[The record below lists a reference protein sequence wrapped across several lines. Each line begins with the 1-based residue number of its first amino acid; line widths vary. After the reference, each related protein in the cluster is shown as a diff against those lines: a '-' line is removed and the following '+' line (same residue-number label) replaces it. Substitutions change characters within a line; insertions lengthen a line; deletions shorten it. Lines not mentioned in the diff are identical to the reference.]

1 VHIKETNSAVITETD
16 GGSYL
21 LTKQDQQ
28 GGIGVGQLIWNGCSQ
43 LSLHTS
49 IGSDT
54 TVCHAVPRDRMAFLE
69 TFTRELLKHNFG
81 LTFQSEL
88 LNSPQ

>member
-1 VHIKETNSAVITETD
+1 MYIKRADSADSRETD
-16 GGSYL
+16 GESYL

-28 GGIGVGQLIWNGCSQ
+28 GGIRVGQLIWNGCSQ

-49 IGSDT
+49 IVSGI
-54 TVCHAVPRDRMAFLE
+54 TVCHAVPRGRMAFLE
-69 TFTRELLKHNFG
+69 TLSMELLKHNFG

-88 LNSPQ
+88 LNPHK